1 MRRQRAGSELRCRFC
16 RHDSGQ
22 PLHYRRMCRDLRRY
36 QKPRALLQALV
47 LLAACACQ
55 GLNAADQPGSQTPPP
70 TRRLVVVDR
79 EGRQTNIGPVPGNI
93 WGPRVSP
100 DGRQV
105 AFTLTGGTRAD
116 DDMYVAPLMNPGEAR
131 PIGPGRN
138 PYWSHDGAR
147 LFFSGAGT
155 EILLWR
161 RLDGDPA
168 GEQLATP
175 ARAPESRSPDGR
187 ILSYVV
193 SAGDHFSG
201 WTLDL
206 VTRTP
211 SKIDDSG
218 PDTLGTSISADGR
231 WIAYQSTRS
240 GRHEVYVLPLG
251 RPGPAVQ
258 VSRDEGFRPL
268 WSADMREMFFDDGR
282 QQLWVVPIQTA
293 PTFSV
298 GPPAPLPIRGFVQTG
313 VGRRMY
319 DLLPDGRFV
328 MVFP

>member
-1 MRRQRAGSELRCRFC
+1 MCSGRKRCR
-16 RHDSGQ
+16 RPRGI
-22 PLHYRRMCRDLRRY
+22 LRVI
-36 QKPRALLQALV
+36 V
-47 LLAACACQ
+47 LLAASVSQ
-55 GLNAADQPGSQTPPP
+55 GLDAGAQQGPQTPPP
-70 TRRLVVVDR
+70 PRRLVIVDR
-79 EGRQTNIGPVPGNI
+79 EGHETVLGRVPGNI

-100 DGRQV
+100 DGRQI

-116 DDMYVAPLMNPGEAR
+116 DDMYVAPLMNPGESR
-131 PIGPGRN
+131 SIGPGRN
-138 PYWSHDGAR
+138 PYWSHDGTR
-147 LFFSGAGT
+147 LFFSQAGT
-155 EILLWR
+155 EILRWR
-161 RLDGDPA
+161 RLEGDPA
-168 GEQLATP
+168 GEQLASP

-187 ILSYVV
+187 VLSYVV
-193 SAGDHFSG
+193 SMGDHFSG

-206 VTRTP
+206 ATRTP
-211 SKIDDSG
+211 TRIADSG
-218 PDTLGTSISADGR
+218 PDTLGTTISADGR

-258 VSRDEGFRPL
+258 VSWNGGFRPL
-268 WSADMREMFFDDGR
+268 WSADMREMFFDDGQ

-293 PTFSV
+293 PTFSA
-298 GPPAPLPIRGFVQTG
+298 GTPAPLPIKGFVQTG